1 MTGLLAVG
9 IHGLSELLPNWSNSS
24 DAPLCPAAPPP
35 QEKAGKGMP
44 QDTRGRLNGYGKAV

>member
-24 DAPLCPAAPPP
+24 DAPLCPVASPSPAFSW
-35 QEKAGKGMP
+35 GG
-44 QDTRGRLNGYGKAV
+44 GAVRYLPGASEQLLIG